1 MRGEVEIWRNDEL
14 LLKEPNML
22 VDGAGELLADI
33 MTVSPSLSSIED
45 TGASSILDAS
55 NYRVQAISFGTG
67 ADAFRSNAHVK
78 DADID
83 TWFQAFLTD
92 LTNGAWG
99 NYAVTKSFLRL
110 PTKSSENTNHP
121 AYLGFPVPPTPVLE
135 VLEENT
141 SVPTIV
147 EGAEDELTVSSYFPG
162 NGQLTNFI
170 PSAII
175 SGSLEGIVD
184 SFASGIRMAAALGAF
199 PDGSSSPHSTQGQ
212 VAYVSGIYPTTLT
225 TATFI
230 THKGSFFNE
239 VSSMDCS
246 GFVNMVMSSVPHA
259 GLDFSGGASG
269 LCLSAEAPDND
280 YQGWPFVEYTVSLSD
295 GDLLFAHA
303 YGGITHLG
311 LWSIDMKQSLLNG
324 NTPPFAFSVLNN
336 PRKYKLFC
344 RKGLSFDITSID
356 DLTAYEDLTI
366 KWRIHFR

>member
-1 MRGEVEIWRNDEL
+1 
-14 LLKEPNML
+14 
-22 VDGAGELLADI
+22 
-33 MTVSPSLSSIED
+33 
-45 TGASSILDAS
+45 
-55 NYRVQAISFGTG
+55 
-67 ADAFRSNAHVK
+67 
-78 DADID
+78 
-83 TWFQAFLTD
+83 
-92 LTNGAWG
+92 
-99 NYAVTKSFLRL
+99 
-110 PTKSSENTNHP
+110 
-121 AYLGFPVPPTPVLE
+121 
-135 VLEENT
+135 
-141 SVPTIV
+141 
-147 EGAEDELTVSSYFPG
+147 
-162 NGQLTNFI
+162 
-170 PSAII
+170 
-175 SGSLEGIVD
+175 
-184 SFASGIRMAAALGAF
+184 MAAALGAF
-199 PDGSSSPHSTQGQ
+199 PDGSSSPHSIQGQ
-212 VAYVSGIYPTTLT
+212 ALYVSGITSTTFT
-225 TATFI
+225 TI
-230 THKGSFFNE
+230 THNGSFFNE